1 MSNRSKTKMYIYLV
15 NPWHASLNWLHCLY
29 WAVKNVWQSRS
40 SITEGVINSMRDRV
54 QTCCFQRETFRF
66 AISFDARLL
75 AAIRILRVAE
85 HIGQTLLTLHTVFL
99 VPCESPRV
107 IEGST
112 AETFLTVTRRNHWE
126 VPDEISQLVVGDQFC
141 QIGLRWFESTL
152 PRFVEV
158 HQWWVEL
165 MDFTPR
171 LESDREYIAIKHD
184 SRPGGVAIPA

>member
-1 MSNRSKTKMYIYLV
+1 
-15 NPWHASLNWLHCLY
+15 
-29 WAVKNVWQSRS
+29 
-40 SITEGVINSMRDRV
+40 MRDSV
-54 QTCCFQRETFRF
+54 QTCGFRRETCRF
-66 AISFDARLL
+66 AISFNATLL

-85 HIGQTLLTLHTVFL
+85 HIGQTFLTLHTVFL

-126 VPDEISQLVVGDQFC
+126 VPDEISQLVIGDQFC
-141 QIGLRWFESTL
+141 QIGLRCFESTL

-158 HQWWVEL
+158 HQSWWVKL
-165 MDFTPR
+165 MDFTPH
-171 LESDREYIAIKHD
+171 LESDREYIAVKHD